1 MQIFKILFIF
11 LCLLPSVIFSQD
23 KKIDSINKDALSEY
37 KTLLLVAK
45 QQRVVDS
52 VAKVQL
58 DDKLKGLKE
67 SDRLEKATLEKQL
80 RTLQTKD
87 SIRLVEKKIA
97 IESRKLNSVGYPVT
111 GFFKDTLFVIYNNS
125 GGFSAR
131 ERAQKVSERIHKM
144 GSTYRPSTD
153 SLTVVQNEYS
163 VDLFNG
169 EKIIISISED
179 DALWND
185 TTSSALAEKYKEII
199 HTTVQKYQS
208 EIDVLT
214 LLKNA
219 GFAIL
224 ILLGLFLVIYFT
236 KKTFQWTENYLRN
249 QENKLIKGV
258 KFRNHELI
266 NAHQQVITLVALNFL
281 VKWVFTGVV
290 IFIAIPFVLD
300 LFPWTRNFSDT
311 FLGYIFSP
319 IKKMALTL
327 YQYLPNL
334 ITILIIIIIFRYI
347 LLALKNIKKEIEFG
361 RIKMSGFYREWANP
375 TYQITRI
382 LLFAFLI
389 VVIFEY
395 LPKSESPIFRGVSV
409 FLGLLFTFG
418 SAGSLSNLTAG
429 IILTYMRL
437 FKIGDRVKIG
447 DAVGDV
453 IETSLLVIRLR
464 TSNNEIISIPN
475 STVMTSQTINYS
487 KESQDEGLLLSTTMT
502 IGYNVHWQDVHKAL
516 IEAADRSD
524 MLLKEPK
531 PFVLQK
537 KLDDFYVV
545 YEACVYTRKASS
557 QSSVY
562 SQYHGNVLDC
572 FNEAASRSCRRTT
585 VQTKMEILKPC
596 LIAARFVKKNRRLS
610 SLQKRKMR
618 IILIKI
624 NKQIF
629 QYVIPLDFNSFR
641 KFKTVNKNP
650 GLENSVFLIK
660 EDFFLMHEMAGHLLR
675 GHQLNF

>member
-1 MQIFKILFIF
+1 MQIIRFLLFF
-11 LCLLPSVIFSQD
+11 FSLFAYHIAAQD

-45 QQRVVDS
+45 QQRIIDS

-67 SDRLEKATLEKQL
+67 SDRLEKGTLEKQL
-80 RTLQTKD
+80 LTLQTKD

-111 GFFKDTLFVIYNNS
+111 GFFRDTLFVLYNNS

-131 ERAQKVSERIHKM
+131 ERAEKISERIRKM
-144 GSTYRPSTD
+144 GSTFDSASD
-153 SLTVVQNEYS
+153 SLSVIKNEYS

-169 EKIIISISED
+169 EHIIISISEN

-185 TTSSALAEKYKEII
+185 TTSAALAEKYKKII
-199 HTTVQKYQS
+199 QTEVKKYQS
-208 EIDVLT
+208 EIDVFT
-214 LLKNA
+214 LLKNT
-219 GFAIL
+219 GFAIMIL
-224 ILLGLFLVIYFT
+224 IGLLLVIYFT
-236 KKTFQWTENYLRN
+236 KKLFTWTENKIRG
-249 QENKLIKGV
+249 QENKLITGV
-258 KFRNHELI
+258 KFRTHELV
-266 NAHQQVITLVALNFL
+266 NAHQQVTTLVALNFL
-281 VKWVFTGVV
+281 LKWIITAVV
-290 IFIAIPFVLD
+290 IFIAVPFVLD

-319 IKKMALTL
+319 IKKIALAL
-327 YQYLPNL
+327 YHYLPNL
-334 ITILIIIIIFRYI
+334 VTILIIVVIFRYN

-361 RIKMSGFYREWANP
+361 RIKLTGFYREWANP
-375 TYQITRI
+375 TYQILRI
-382 LLFAFLI
+382 LIFAFMI

-395 LPKSESPIFRGVSV
+395 LPKSESPIFKGVSV

-437 FKIGDRVKIG
+437 FKIGDRGKIG
-447 DAVGDV
+447 EAVGDV
-453 IETSLLVIRLR
+453 IEKSLLVIRLR
-464 TSNNEIISIPN
+464 TSNNEIIAIPN

-487 KESQDEGLLLSTTMT
+487 MESQDKGLLLSTTVT

-516 IEAADRSD
+516 IEAADHSD

-531 PFVLQK
+531 PFVLQT

-557 QSSVY
+557 QASVY

-572 FNEAASRSCRRTT
+572 FNEAGIEIMSPHYRADRDGNSKAMPDRG
-585 VQTKMEILKPC
+585 EILE
-596 LIAARFVKKNRRLS
+596 KKHKVELPT
-610 SLQKRKMR
+610 KKDAEDH
-618 IILIKI
+618 
-624 NKQIF
+624 
-629 QYVIPLDFNSFR
+629 PD
-641 KFKTVNKNP
+641 KN
-650 GLENSVFLIK
+650 
-660 EDFFLMHEMAGHLLR
+660 
-675 GHQLNF
+675 